1 MTKEEEMKEVKK
13 ILKQQR
19 EALVKGYLA
28 NVFHYGAMMERTR
41 RLVNLHK
48 TRKEDK

>member
-13 ILKQQR
+13 ILKQQQ
-19 EALVKGYLA
+19 EALVKGYIA
-28 NVFHYGAMMERTR
+28 NVAHYGSIMERTR

-48 TRKEDK
+48 TRKED

>member
-19 EALVKGYLA
+19 EALVKGYFA
-28 NVFHYGAMMERTR
+28 KAFHYGLMMERTR
-41 RLVNLHK
+41 RLVELHK
-48 TRKEDK
+48 TRKR

>member
-13 ILKQQR
+13 ILKQQQ

-28 NVFHYGAMMERTR
+28 NVGHYGLMMERTR
-41 RLVNLHK
+41 RLVELHK
-48 TRKEDK
+48 TRKKD